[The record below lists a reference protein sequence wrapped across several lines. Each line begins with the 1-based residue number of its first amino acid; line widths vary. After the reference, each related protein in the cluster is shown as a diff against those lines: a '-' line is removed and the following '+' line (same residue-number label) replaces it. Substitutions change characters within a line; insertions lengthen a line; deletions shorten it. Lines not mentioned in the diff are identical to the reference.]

1 MVLGMHRSLLVNASK
16 KILDPVKRAENV
28 DTGTREISLRRE
40 LRSRTGSVPAKM
52 LSRSHE
58 RTKGVSV
65 RVRETSPS
73 QSTYAVTRSMP
84 TWYRL
89 LGGKDSTQ
97 YVETLK
103 LEDGKMITSASQNLP
118 FGGKAETRIVFV
130 PDGTSTVVIG
140 TVRPLASEPRPK
152 NRAESLQ
159 ELR

>member
-1 MVLGMHRSLLVNASK
+1 MSIRV
-16 KILDPVKRAENV
+16 PVKYRFDA
-28 DTGTREISLRRE
+28 SLDRVLE
-40 LRSRTGSVPAKM
+40 AYQQKM

-140 TVRPLASEPRPK
+140 TVTASQLPNRVQRIAQRVFKSYVEKTFAEERKFESKLILA
-152 NRAESLQ
+152 
-159 ELR
+159 